1 MCIITQYPPITACM
15 VKHTYRKMV
24 MNGTQKWFEFAI
36 DSSDYISNMTEF
48 PKETRN
54 LISRHISY
62 FKKSNKGYVLNV
74 YLSQI
79 SKVRL
84 R

>member
-15 VKHTYRKMV
+15 VKYTYRKMV
-24 MNGTQKWFEFAI
+24 MNGTHKWFEFAD
-36 DSSDYISNMTEF
+36 DSSDFISDMTEF
-48 PKETRN
+48 PNTTQN

-74 YLSQI
+74 YLS
-79 SKVRL
+79 
-84 R
+84 